1 MVNEGINDST
11 SIQWNS
17 ISNGKIQ
24 TTDIYNMDKS
34 LKKNTALSE
43 RIQEPKTKIRL
54 LHYYNIL
61 EKAKLKREI
70 NPMTTDYEGWKRMYC
85 KGHAGSY

>member
-1 MVNEGINDST
+1 MVNEGINGST

-24 TTDIYNMDKS
+24 TTNTYNMDKS

-43 RIQEPKTKIRL
+43 RIQEPKTKTRL

-61 EKAKLKREI
+61 EKAKLKRQNSI
-70 NPMTTDYEGWKRMYC
+70 R
-85 KGHAGSY
+85 